1 MSAHDH
7 ASEGSAAHPRAGGHE
22 ALRHAVAEKAPLY
35 RAILG
40 TFATAKRQFVVHLRP
55 EDVQAAL
62 PGEAN
67 GALEEIG
74 EALAQLARWGNLR
87 ADPDTSRVT
96 TVEDFNRARY
106 LYSLS
111 PEGEAAEEAFAAFAA
126 ALDRRGALQAVA
138 LTDIHDA
145 LGGLARLAAEAEPD
159 PAKVYQSLRVL
170 AGVFDDLAGNAQ
182 AFIAALQRT
191 IDLHDSDMTRFL
203 AYKDQLVGYI
213 ERFIA
218 DLVAIA
224 PDIAAQLRGLG
235 EPSAL
240 LALAAEREAADA
252 APGEEERART
262 EALAAW
268 RHRWAGLSHWFLGG
282 REQPAQADLLRRRA
296 RQAITGL
303 LTVVATRG
311 ERRSGRSDRSQDFR
325 ELARWFAEAPNEEDC
340 HRLWRAAFALAPS
353 RHLTVDAATIDARQ
367 AAPVPPST
375 PWVEAP
381 PVRLSPRLRRT
392 GSHERRGKPTRI
404 ADRGPE
410 RALLAERLAT
420 EAAQT
425 ARARAALATDG
436 TVRLSELAAL
446 DRDAF
451 DLLLELLGEALAWP
465 NPRGRPVEVTTGDG
479 SLELVLTPTGDG
491 TEAAVT
497 TRDGTLRGPDHH
509 VRITDLHAGEGC
521 IDGGRGRAGSG
532 VRRDGNGHVG
542 AVAEGARR

>member
-1 MSAHDH
+1 VSTHETTAI
-7 ASEGSAAHPRAGGHE
+7 GQGAHPRAGAHE

-35 RAILG
+35 RSILEA
-40 TFATAKRQFVVHLRP
+40 FAAAKRQFVVHLRP
-55 EDVQAAL
+55 EDVRAAL
-62 PGEAN
+62 PEGTA
-67 GALEEIG
+67 ADVEEVG

-111 PEGEAAEEAFAAFAA
+111 AEGEAAEEAFAAFAA
-126 ALDRRGALQAVA
+126 ALDRRGALQTVA
-138 LTDIHDA
+138 LADIRDA
-145 LGGLARLAAEAEPD
+145 LGGIARLAAEREPD
-159 PAKVYQSLRVL
+159 PAKAHQALRGL
-170 AGVFDDLAGNAQ
+170 AAVFDDLAANAQ

-191 IDLHDSDMTRFL
+191 IDLHDSDVTRFL

-224 PDIAAQLRGLG
+224 PDIAVRLRELG
-235 EPSAL
+235 EPAAL
-240 LALAAEREAADA
+240 LCLAAEREAADA
-252 APGEEERART
+252 APGEEERARA

-268 RHRWAGLSHWFLGG
+268 RHRWAGLSQWFLGT

-296 RQAITGL
+296 RQAITAL
-303 LTVVATRG
+303 LTVVATLG

-325 ELARWFAEAPNEEDC
+325 ELARWFAEAPTEEDC
-340 HRLWRAAFALAPS
+340 HRLWRTAFALAPA

-367 AAPVPPST
+367 AAPVPPAT
-375 PWVEAP
+375 PWAEAP

-392 GSHERRGKPTRI
+392 GSHERRGKPSRI

-410 RALLAERLAT
+410 RALLAEQLAT

-436 TVRLSELAAL
+436 TVRLSELATL

-465 NPRGRPVEVTTGDG
+465 NPHGEPVEVTTGDG
-479 SLELVLTPTGDG
+479 SLRLVLTPTGDG
-491 TEAAVT
+491 AEAAVT

-509 VRITDLHAGEGC
+509 VRITDLHAAPGQGET
-521 IDGGRGRAGSG
+521 DD
-532 VRRDGNGHVG
+532 VNGDDTTARIV
-542 AVAEGARR
+542 EGARR